1 MNLCNHSVVKELLA
15 RYGLSPRKGFGQNFL
30 INPDVP
36 LRIAES
42 SDPAGECAAVLEIGP
57 GVGALTSCLAD
68 RFEKVLTVEID
79 NGLIPLLKES
89 LAHCDNVTV
98 LNADFMKCDLPE
110 LLSEHFGDAPVA
122 VCANLPYYITTPVLM
137 KLVESWSP
145 AERTPVRSI
154 TLMIQTEVADRLCAA
169 AGSSNYGGITA
180 SLALYGRAEKLF
192 NVSAGNFYPV
202 PGVSSSVI
210 RITSYDNG
218 IFDLY
223 PEAPSDAEEC
233 ANFCEKVKRLISA
246 AFNQRRKTLTNA
258 LGCIIPKD
266 RLADALEELEIRA
279 DVRGEKLSAL
289 DFCRL
294 ASILYRKNPL

>member
-15 RYGLSPRKGFGQNFL
+15 KYGLAPRKGFGQNFL

-36 LRIAES
+36 LHIAES
-42 SDPAGECAAVLEIGP
+42 ADPAGECAAVLEIGP
-57 GVGALTSCLAD
+57 GVGALTSCLAE
-68 RFEKVLTVEID
+68 RFEKVLAVEID

-89 LAHCDNVTV
+89 LSDYDNVTV
-98 LNADFMKCDLPE
+98 VNADFMKCDLPM
-110 LLSEHFGDAPVA
+110 LLREHFGGAPVA

-145 AERTPVRSI
+145 ATRTPVRSI
-154 TLMIQTEVADRLCAA
+154 TLMIQTEVADRLCAK
-169 AGSSNYGGITA
+169 AGSSAYGGITA
-180 SLALYGRAEKLF
+180 SLALYGKAEKLF

-210 RITSYDNG
+210 RITLYENSIY
-218 IFDLY
+218 DLY
-223 PEAPSDAEEC
+223 PDAPSDKEKCSA
-233 ANFCEKVKRLISA
+233 FCENVKKLISA

-258 LGCIIPKD
+258 LGGLLPKD
-266 RLADALEELEIRA
+266 RLSASLEELGIRA

-294 ASILYRKNPL
+294 ASILY

>member
-15 RYGLSPRKGFGQNFL
+15 KYGLAPRKGFGQNFL

-36 LRIAES
+36 LHIAQS
-42 SDPAGECAAVLEIGP
+42 ADPAGECAAVLEIGP
-57 GVGALTSCLAD
+57 GVGALTSCLAE
-68 RFEKVLTVEID
+68 RFEKVLAVEID
-79 NGLIPLLKES
+79 NGLIPLLGES
-89 LAHCDNVTV
+89 LADYDNVTV
-98 LNADFMKCDLPE
+98 LNADFMKCDLPA
-110 LLSEHFGDAPVA
+110 LLTENFGDAPVA

-145 AERTPVRSI
+145 AEHTPVRSI

-210 RITSYDNG
+210 RITSYENG
-218 IFDLY
+218 IYDLY
-223 PEAPSDAEEC
+223 PYAPSDSAEC
-233 ANFCEKVKRLISA
+233 ADFCEKVKCLISA

-258 LGCIIPKD
+258 LGGLVAKD
-266 RLADALEELEIRA
+266 RLAAALEELGIRH

-289 DFCRL
+289 DYCRL
-294 ASILYRKNPL
+294 ASVLY